1 MSSFEDKYHL
11 TSEQS
16 IFLAKKKW
24 DENVYCGMKMEN
36 RSAFRWEMIQ
46 EIRGTTMITD
56 NNLRNVSRVIQYLI
70 LF

>member
-36 RSAFRWEMIQ
+36 RAVTFVCYGQGFRSFCMGNQRTIFLG
-46 EIRGTTMITD
+46 RK
-56 NNLRNVSRVIQYLI
+56 
-70 LF
+70 

>member
-24 DENVYCGMKMEN
+24 DKGELEGVDWKGK
-36 RSAFRWEMIQ
+36 R
-46 EIRGTTMITD
+46 
-56 NNLRNVSRVIQYLI
+56 
-70 LF
+70 

>member
-24 DENVYCGMKMEN
+24 DENVYCGMKIEN
-36 RSAFRWEMIQ
+36 RNGRHIWYRLCTTYSRKRNCYKG
-46 EIRGTTMITD
+46 IR
-56 NNLRNVSRVIQYLI
+56 SYLI
-70 LF
+70 